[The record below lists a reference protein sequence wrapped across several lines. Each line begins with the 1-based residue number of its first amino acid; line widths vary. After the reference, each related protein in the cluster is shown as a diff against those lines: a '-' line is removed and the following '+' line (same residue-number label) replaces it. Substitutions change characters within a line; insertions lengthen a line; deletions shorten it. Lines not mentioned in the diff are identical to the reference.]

1 MNYQVFPQHSLL
13 SNKFPNEISN
23 LILEFIFKPQSYKKD
38 INPLYQKFK
47 IIQVINTT
55 ETEFDDYYQRYRN
68 ISYFKSDTYYYT
80 FKKNLSL
87 LLPLLKIHNSLK
99 PLHLIHFIK
108 NILMNFGKI
117 NILLIF
123 VMILFK
129 YNNYTLYK
137 HILYLYYICLI
148 IIY

>member
-1 MNYQVFPQHSLL
+1 MNYQVFPQHTLL

-80 FKKNLSL
+80 FKQ
-87 LLPLLKIHNSLK
+87 K
-99 PLHLIHFIK
+99 PISIITTIK
-108 NILMNFGKI
+108 NSQFLKTVTFDTFYK
-117 NILLIF
+117 
-123 VMILFK
+123 K
-129 YNNYTLYK
+129 YIDEFRKDK
-137 HILYLYYICLI
+137 HIIDICNDSFQIQQLYTI
-148 IIY
+148 

>member
-1 MNYQVFPQHSLL
+1 MNYQIFPQHALL

-68 ISYFKSDTYYYT
+68 ISYFKNDNYYYT
-80 FKKNLSL
+80 FKQ
-87 LLPLLKIHNSLK
+87 K
-99 PLHLIHFIK
+99 PISIITTIK
-108 NILMNFGKI
+108 NSQFLKTATFDTFYK
-117 NILLIF
+117 
-123 VMILFK
+123 K
-129 YNNYTLYK
+129 YIDEFRKDK
-137 HILYLYYICLI
+137 HIIDICNDSFQIQQLYTI
-148 IIY
+148 